1 MTIRHG
7 RVLILDDE
15 ELIRNMASDLLNA
28 LGYESDS
35 AEEGGEAVSLYRL
48 AFEKGEPYC
57 VVLVD
62 LTIARG
68 MSGLEAANRI
78 REIDPDASL
87 VVSSGFSE
95 ERVMEHYQEYGFVA
109 SMPKPYRMMD
119 LKAVLERFCGS
130 GS

>member
-1 MTIRHG
+1 MTIPHG

-15 ELIRNMASDLLNA
+15 ELIRNMARDLLSA

-35 AEEGGEAVSLYRL
+35 AAEGGEAVSLYRIAL
-48 AFEKGEPYC
+48 EKGHPYC

-68 MSGLEAANRI
+68 MSGLEAAEKI
-78 REIDPDASL
+78 RELDPRASL

-95 ERVMEHYQEYGFVA
+95 EQVMEHYEEYGFVA

-119 LKAVLERFCGS
+119 LKAVLERFCVAS
-130 GS
+130 S

>member
-1 MTIRHG
+1 MTIQHG

-15 ELIRNMASDLLNA
+15 ELIRNMARDLLNA

-48 AFEKGEPYC
+48 AFKKGEPYC
-57 VVLVD
+57 VVLID

-119 LKAVLERFCGS
+119 LKAVLERFCGA